1 MIKRSPTLLVAAL
14 TTVISFS
21 AATTQASSLQ
31 EMYAL
36 ALENDHQIK
45 ADTAAY
51 KAGMESK
58 TIGRSGLL
66 PQISAT
72 AQFSDTEIDSSGYQG
87 SPINAVVAS
96 SADTQNEAYTVS
108 LTQPLFNMAAWYG
121 YKQGKALS
129 QQAEAQ
135 FNADQQALIVRV
147 SEAYFNV
154 LRAIDNMETAKAEE
168 KAYAHQLEQ
177 TKQRFEV
184 GLTAIT
190 DVHEAQAVYDN
201 ATATTLEALGN
212 LGIGFEE
219 LEVLTGRSHDSA
231 SPLVEGFPV
240 VQPEPAKRKAWVD
253 FALQNNHALKVAK
266 FNSESARQNSRA
278 KTSNHLPTVTGSYT
292 YTDKDDTNTQIDFL
306 GTSFD
311 ADSRNEN
318 GNTIAISVNLP
329 IYTGGRTS
337 GERRQ
342 AHQQYMQS
350 QETYNKALRDTIQA
364 ARSLHLSVTIDVAQV
379 KARKQAITSNQSALE
394 ATQAGY
400 EVGTRNLVDVLVAQ
414 RNVFDAQ
421 RNYDNTRYD
430 YILSMLRLKESA
442 GLLSP
447 KDVQDLNRWLDA
459 DKPVMRSEFEN

>member
-1 MIKRSPTLLVAAL
+1 MMKRHPSLLVAAL

-21 AATTQASSLQ
+21 AATSQASSLQ
-31 EMYAL
+31 DMYAL

-51 KAGMESK
+51 RAGMESK
-58 TIGRSGLL
+58 TIGRAGLL
-66 PQISAT
+66 PQISAS
-72 AQFSDTEIDSSGYQG
+72 ASISDINQSSTSYQAAVGHVATFETESD
-87 SPINAVVAS
+87 NK
-96 SADTQNEAYTVS
+96 AYSVS
-108 LTQPLFNMAAWYG
+108 LTQPLFNMAAWFG
-121 YKQGKALS
+121 YKQGQAMS

-135 FNADQQALIVRV
+135 FNADQQALIMRV
-147 SEAYFNV
+147 TEAYFNV
-154 LRAIDNMETAKAEE
+154 LRAIDNMETALAEE

-190 DVHEAQAVYDN
+190 DVHEAQAVYDT

-231 SPLVEGFPV
+231 SPLVDNFPI
-240 VQPEPAKRKAWVD
+240 VQPEPTARSEWVD
-253 FALQNNHALKVAK
+253 FSLQNNHTLKVAK
-266 FNSESARQNSRA
+266 YSAESARQGARA
-278 KTSNHLPTVTGSYT
+278 KASGHLPTLTGSYS
-292 YTDKDDTNTQIDFL
+292 YTGKDDTDTDIVGVTGIDI
-306 GTSFD
+306 
-311 ADSRNEN
+311 DSLTEDQKIM
-318 GNTIAISVNLP
+318 TISLQVPLFS
-329 IYTGGRTS
+329 GGRTS
-337 GERRQ
+337 SERRQ
-342 AHQQYMQS
+342 AHQLHMQS
-350 QETYNKALRDTIQA
+350 QELYNKAQRSTIQST
-364 ARSLHLSVTIDVAQV
+364 RSLHLSVTIDVAQV
-379 KARKQAITSNQSALE
+379 KARKQAITSGQSALE

-414 RNVFDAQ
+414 RNVFNAQ

-459 DKPVMRSEFEN
+459 DKPVMRSAFEQ